1 MGPLASRRR
10 SWLGRR
16 GRLGGSAAASGGAII
31 ALGGERSW
39 SREIAYGSIV
49 TAVVASLLL
58 LAGPAPGDAPAHL
71 YRTLLVRHGV
81 LLWDN
86 LWYAGQYPLASYS
99 VLYYL
104 PAAVVG
110 NLPLVVGAALLS
122 TALFASIAL
131 REWGAAALW
140 PSRVFGILAAAP
152 LFTGLYAYSLGFATM
167 LGVLRALQARRTL
180 VAILLAGVTV
190 GFSPLAFAFLCLI
203 LAAVWATRRRISK
216 RVLAV
221 GGGLVAIAGLEA
233 VTLALFAAPGSYPF
247 HAVNFA
253 SVLGVSALG
262 LLLAR
267 RARGGRPIAAFFAL
281 WALGSVVAFVV
292 RSPLGDNWTRLGAF
306 VFPLMLLT
314 ASLAGFRP
322 RRLVALALMAALA
335 YNVVPYLLL
344 VPYRLDSRP
353 AHALFWRPAI
363 QFLVRHSGP
372 NFRVE
377 VVPTAA
383 HWESYW
389 LPASG
394 LALARGWYR
403 QIDVADNPLLY
414 RSRLNAAAY
423 REWLRANAVEYVL
436 LPATTL
442 DQDGASLE
450 ARIVRPPWS
459 GLVLVARE
467 ATGSI
472 YRLPGATP
480 LLTGPGRASVIRVG
494 HTTIAGR
501 VSKAGGYLLRVHYN
515 PYWKLNGIGCVRRGP
530 ARMTLLDLLAPG
542 RFSLTVAET
551 ADGLLDAAIVDHDG
565 RC

>member
-1 MGPLASRRR
+1 MTAP
-10 SWLGRR
+10 
-16 GRLGGSAAASGGAII
+16 AAADIAFAGGQ
-31 ALGGERSW
+31 RW
-39 SREIAYGSIV
+39 SREIAFGSLV
-49 TAVVASLLL
+49 TAAVASLLL

-71 YRTLLVRHGV
+71 YRTFLVRHGV

-104 PAAVVG
+104 PAAVFG
-110 NLPLVVGAALLS
+110 NLPLVFGAALVS
-122 TALFASIAL
+122 TALFASLTL

-140 PSRVFGILAAAP
+140 PSRVFGVLAAAP

-167 LGVLRALQARRTL
+167 LGALRALQARRTWA
-180 VAILLAGVTV
+180 AILLAGLTV

-203 LAAVWATRRRISK
+203 FAALWATRRRVSK

-221 GGGLVAIAGLEA
+221 GGGLAAIACFEA
-233 VTLALFAAPGSYPF
+233 ATLTLFATPGSYPF

-253 SVLGVSALG
+253 GVLGVSGLG
-262 LLLAR
+262 VLLAR
-267 RARGGRPIAAFFAL
+267 RARGGRQIAAFFAL

-292 RSPLGDNWTRLGAF
+292 RSPLGDNWTRLDAF

-322 RRLVALALMAALA
+322 RRLVTLALTVALA

-353 AHALFWRPAI
+353 AHAVFWRPAI
-363 QFLVRHSGP
+363 AFLRRHSGP

-403 QIDVADNPLLY
+403 QIDVADNPMLY
-414 RSRLNAAAY
+414 RSRLDAAAY
-423 REWLRANAVEYVL
+423 RDWLRANGVEYVL

-442 DQDGASLE
+442 DRDGAPLE
-450 ARIVRPPWS
+450 ARIVRSPSS
-459 GLVLVARE
+459 GLVLVGRD
-467 ATGSI
+467 ATGNI
-472 YRLPGATP
+472 YRLPRATP
-480 LLTGPGRASVIRVG
+480 LLTGPGQARLIRVG
-494 HTTIAGR
+494 HTTITGI
-501 VSKAGGYLLRVHYN
+501 VSAAGGYLLRVHYN
-515 PYWKLNGIGCVRRGP
+515 PYWKLHGTGCVRRGP
-530 ARMTLLDLLAPG
+530 ARMTLLELSAPG
-542 RFSLTVAET
+542 PFSLTVVET
-551 ADGLLDAAIVDHDG
+551 ADGLFDAAIVDHDRG
-565 RC
+565 C